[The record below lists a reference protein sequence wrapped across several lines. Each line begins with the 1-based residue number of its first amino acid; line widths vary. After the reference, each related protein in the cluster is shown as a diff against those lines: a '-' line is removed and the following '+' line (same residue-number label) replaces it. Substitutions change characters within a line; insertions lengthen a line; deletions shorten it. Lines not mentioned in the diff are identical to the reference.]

1 MRTLREKQQQI
12 NDEIHTLSLRF
23 VAVIVYALVFESK
36 NIERKK
42 YFFFRR
48 RKYQQQQQSTTG
60 ILSTITPS
68 PHPKKN
74 RQKSMFII
82 NTTTSGTV
90 YSTF

>member
-12 NDEIHTLSLRF
+12 NDQIHTLSLRF

-42 YFFFRR
+42 YLFFRR
-48 RKYQQQQQSTTG
+48 RKYQQQQSTTG

-68 PHPKKN
+68 PHPKK
-74 RQKSMFII
+74 KPPEI
-82 NTTTSGTV
+82 NV
-90 YSTF
+90 HYQHHH

>member
-48 RKYQQQQQSTTG
+48 RKYQQQQSTTG

-68 PHPKKN
+68 PHPKK
-74 RQKSMFII
+74 KPLEI
-82 NTTTSGTV
+82 NV
-90 YSTF
+90 HFQHHH

>member
-42 YFFFRR
+42 YFFFFEGENTNNNNNLPQEY
-48 RKYQQQQQSTTG
+48 YQQ
-60 ILSTITPS
+60 
-68 PHPKKN
+68 
-74 RQKSMFII
+74 
-82 NTTTSGTV
+82 
-90 YSTF
+90 

>member
-48 RKYQQQQQSTTG
+48 RKYQQQQSTTG

-68 PHPKKN
+68 PHPKKS

-82 NTTTSGTV
+82 NTTTSGTL